1 MTADRVLKI
10 NPDRTALLVIDV
22 QQALF
27 TRSFPIY
34 RQEQLI
40 QTINSLSVRIRD
52 AGGVVFIQH
61 QNAKL
66 LEQGTPGWQIHS
78 DLQREATDM
87 VVHKEHGNA
96 FKETALHALLQ
107 EHEITTVV
115 AAGLSSY
122 GCVRATCLGGMA
134 LGYHVVLAADGH
146 SSWRR
151 DAAARIELVNTE
163 MMQAGADVIPGDEI
177 FRCFS

>member
-1 MTADRVLKI
+1 MTADNALNF
-10 NPDRTALLVIDV
+10 NPYRTALLVIDV

-27 TRSFPIY
+27 TRSTPIY
-34 RQEQLI
+34 RHEQLI
-40 QTINSLSVRIRD
+40 QTINKLSEWIRN

-66 LEQGTPGWQIHS
+66 LKPGTQGWQIHAG
-78 DLQREATDM
+78 LQRKTTDM

-107 EHEITTVV
+107 ERSVDTAV
-115 AAGLSSY
+115 AVGLSSY
-122 GCVRATCLGGMA
+122 GCVRATCLGGME
-134 LGYHVVLAADGH
+134 LGYHMVLASDGH

-163 MMQAGADVIPGDEI
+163 MMQAGAEVFPYEQ
-177 FRCFS
+177 